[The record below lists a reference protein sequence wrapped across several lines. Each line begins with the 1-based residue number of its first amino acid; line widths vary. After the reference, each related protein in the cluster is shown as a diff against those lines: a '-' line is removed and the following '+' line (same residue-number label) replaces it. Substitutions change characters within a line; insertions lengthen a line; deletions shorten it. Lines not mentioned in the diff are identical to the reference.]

1 MPMNPT
7 TDTTA
12 IPTTSSQAAAGWRP
26 WFVRLRAAVIAIA
39 VLAFALLG
47 GAIANA
53 GTLPPTAWNRVGTVA
68 ALALFYLFLVH
79 RLGRGSKVA
88 MLRMHISVAIGLL
101 GVAVVVF
108 LPGDYPWWMRVEQAV
123 QLVLLVF
130 VAYVIRRPQVRAA
143 FPGWTETA
151 ISRRRRERRERAAAA
166 A

>member
-7 TDTTA
+7 TDTTT
-12 IPTTSSQAAAGWRP
+12 IPVASSRAAASWRP

-47 GAIANA
+47 GAIATA

-68 ALALFYLFLVH
+68 ALSLFYLFLVY
-79 RLGRGSKVA
+79 RLGRGSKA
-88 MLRMHISVAIGLL
+88 ALLRMHISVVIGLL

-108 LPGDYPWWMRVEQAV
+108 LPGDYPWWMRVEQTV

-143 FPGWTETA
+143 FPGWTETRF
-151 ISRRRRERRERAAAA
+151 SRRRRERRERATAAA
-166 A
+166 